1 MPSLSLN
8 HRELFFI
15 DRRPNE
21 SNLTLL
27 FVHGAASSHTV
38 WPEALYDISGTRA
51 VALDLP
57 GHGRSSP
64 PGRRTIDQY
73 AIAVEEFITARNME
87 NVLLVGH
94 SMGSAIALTVA
105 SRAAMALRGLVL
117 LGAGPRMPVHDKVLR
132 GATNAPDEVAEFIA
146 TLGLGLPSMEIQEEI
161 QRTVLAI
168 DAMTLFGD
176 FLACNRFD
184 LRPNLHAIDIPALVI
199 AGEQDR
205 LTPLRLTESLV
216 AGLPQAKFVTLAET
230 GHYAMLERTAEV
242 RSLIA
247 DFAAGLA

>member
-8 HRELFFI
+8 HLELFFI
-15 DRRPNE
+15 DRHSNGN
-21 SNLTLL
+21 NLTLL
-27 FVHGAASSHTV
+27 FVHGAGSSHTV
-38 WPEALYDISGTRA
+38 WPEAICGISGTRA

-73 AIAVEEFITARNME
+73 AIAVEEFTAALSLE
-87 NVLLVGH
+87 NVMLVGH

-105 SRAAMALRGLVL
+105 SRAAVALRGLVL

-132 GATNAPDEVAEFIA
+132 GATNAPDEVADFVA
-146 TLGLGLPSMEIQEEI
+146 ALGLGQPSTELQEEI
-161 QRTVLAI
+161 QRTMLAT
-168 DAMTLFGD
+168 DTMTVFGD

-184 LRPNLHAIDIPALVI
+184 LRPNLHAIDIPALII

-216 AGLPQAKFVTLAET
+216 AGLPQAKFITLAET

>member
-15 DRRPNE
+15 DRRENE
-21 SNLTLL
+21 KNLTLL
-27 FVHGAASSHTV
+27 FTHGAASSHTV
-38 WPEALYDISGTRA
+38 WPEALYDIPGTRA

-57 GHGRSSP
+57 GHGRSSS
-64 PGRRTIDQY
+64 PGCRTIDQY
-73 AIAVEEFITARNME
+73 AVAVEEFIAALGLE
-87 NVLLVGH
+87 NILLVGH

-105 SRAAMALRGLVL
+105 FRSAVAVRGMVL

-132 GATNAPDEVAEFIA
+132 GATSAPDEVAEFIA
-146 TLGLGLPSMEIQEEI
+146 TLGLGQPSTEIQEEI
-161 QRTVLAI
+161 QRTVLAT

-184 LRPNLHAIDIPALVI
+184 LRPNLHAIGIPTLVI

-216 AGLPQAKFVTLAET
+216 SDLPQAKFVTLAET

-242 RSLIA
+242 RSIIA

>member
-8 HRELFFI
+8 HLELFFI
-15 DRRPNE
+15 DRHSNE
-21 SNLTLL
+21 NNLTLL
-27 FVHGAASSHTV
+27 FVHGAGSSHTV
-38 WPEALYDISGTRA
+38 WPEAICGISGTRA

-73 AIAVEEFITARNME
+73 AIAVEEFTAALSLE
-87 NVLLVGH
+87 NVILVGH

-105 SRAAMALRGLVL
+105 SRAAVALRGLVL

-132 GATNAPDEVAEFIA
+132 GATNAPDEVADFVA
-146 TLGLGLPSMEIQEEI
+146 ALGLGQPSTELQEEI
-161 QRTVLAI
+161 QRTMLAT
-168 DAMTLFGD
+168 DTMTVFGD

-184 LRPNLHAIDIPALVI
+184 LRPNLHAIDIPALII

-216 AGLPQAKFVTLAET
+216 AGLPQAKFITLAET